1 MTIPLGFATGS
12 NLTDLG
18 RNLVAQEQTRNALQ
32 AALAAAAAQQ
42 GVARTQAGASRYS
55 TDAQREG
62 NQLMAMLRGL
72 ENDRLREA
80 TGIEAGLKQRDL
92 DLRKFIGEQ
101 QFAPNTPAERD
112 LDRKARIREAEI
124 IAESQKAYNN
134 RTDPKYASTLLE
146 INREIDEIVKA
157 LPGLEVMA
165 NFESDALFNSRS
177 HLLKNDAR
185 EKSDYHTKAF
195 AITAEPNKYG
205 TVGKYLVPTIMPDG
219 RVRFKANPPSLLPV
233 PGASN
238 QPPPPTLP
246 PVPTARLS
254 VGGEFESDLSGP
266 LDYVNLPVPNVPRGT
281 PPPTI
286 QNLPVTPDTEPGFFS
301 RLGRALTGPDAL
313 PIPPTDPGFLST
325 RTAGGPP
332 SPFSIVIEGSPFPN
346 FWDLIRK
353 KKETLKASPSEFE
366 RVIREYI
373 GFLLDNTK
381 SQDGAR
387 SAVAVR
393 ELARVR
399 GVLGQ

>member
-1 MTIPLGFATGS
+1 MATYGFATGS

-80 TGIEAGLKQRDL
+80 TNIEAGLKGRDL
-92 DLRKFIGEQ
+92 DLRKFLGEQ

-112 LDRKARIREAEI
+112 LDRKARIRETEI
-124 IAESQKAYNN
+124 IAEAQRAANQ
-134 RTDPKYASTLLE
+134 RVDPRFASTLLE
-146 INREIDEIVKA
+146 ANLELDQIIKA
-157 LPGLEVMA
+157 LPGIEAMA
-165 NFESDALFNSRS
+165 NFESDALFNSRGKWFS
-177 HLLKNDAR
+177 GDSR
-185 EKSDYHTKAF
+185 EKADYQTKAF
-195 AITAEPNKYG
+195 SITSDPTKYG
-205 TVGKYLVPTIMPDG
+205 AFGKYLIPTIMPDG

-238 QPPPPTLP
+238 QPPPTLP

-281 PPPTI
+281 PPTI

-301 RLGRALTGPDAL
+301 RLGQGAIKAATGPTAL
-313 PIPPTDPGFLST
+313 
-325 RTAGGPP
+325 
-332 SPFSIVIEGSPFPN
+332 
-346 FWDLIRK
+346 
-353 KKETLKASPSEFE
+353 
-366 RVIREYI
+366 I
-373 GFLLDNTK
+373 GELL
-381 SQDGAR
+381 G
-387 SAVAVR
+387 
-393 ELARVR
+393 
-399 GVLGQ
+399 